1 MRTYEIIRADMGG
14 YLPLYYADSAAVRNL
29 LDREGTEIADLNAD
43 IYGVLAQF
51 SIDTATWGL
60 ANWERVFG
68 ILTDETK
75 PIDQRRGV
83 IKSLLRGQGTVTA
96 ASLRNVAESFVHGT
110 VEVIEQNTRGTV
122 LVRFVDE
129 RGVPANLADVK
140 RAIKEIIP
148 AHLRVIF
155 GFTYVSWADI
165 EARGMTFGGIGLYTW
180 DGIQPLFALPWAEVD
195 NALMAWNE
203 IGSYGWD
210 EIQSISL

>member
-14 YLPLYYADSAAVRNL
+14 YLPLYYADSAAVKNL
-29 LDREGTEIADLNAD
+29 LDRESTEVAALNAD

-60 ANWERVFG
+60 TYWERVLG
-68 ILTDETK
+68 IVTDESK
-75 PIDQRRGV
+75 PIGQRRGV

-96 ASLRNVAESFVHGT
+96 ESLRNVAESFVNGT
-110 VEVIEQNTRGTV
+110 VEIIEQNTRGTV
-122 LVRFVDE
+122 LVRFIDE

-165 EARGMTFGGIGLYTW
+165 EARGMTFNTLGGYTW
-180 DGIQPLFALPWAEVD
+180 DGLQPLFSLPWAELD
-195 NALMAWNE
+195 DASMTWSE
-203 IGSYGWD
+203 IGVYRWD
-210 EIQSISL
+210 EIQAVSL